1 MLCVGREGDILPIIP
16 LALALALTITLT
28 LTRPAKLQYL
38 LEGFTSAQSR
48 RRATGEERAEES
60 DILGLPFFENVK
72 PILLFSL

>member
-48 RRATGEERAEES
+48 RRES
-60 DILGLPFFENVK
+60 DRNLGLPFFENVK
-72 PILLFSL
+72 PILLISL

>member
-1 MLCVGREGDILPIIP
+1 MPIIP

-48 RRATGEERAEES
+48 RRES
-60 DILGLPFFENVK
+60 DRNLGLPFFENVK
-72 PILLFSL
+72 E